1 MKRLLALLV
10 AAVFS
15 VTPVLAAK
23 QFYDNKAT
31 DWSIAGVY
39 GSEDDGELA
48 HMACYTLLERGTMR
62 MLVGLDLETAELF
75 ILLNDSTWNFTSI
88 PPSPPEPPNVP
99 DTADFPRGFID
110 FSVGTSGVVWM
121 QVTAKDRVAIRHID
135 PNTFIPALA
144 GSLSIDVYND
154 IVPRTTI
161 DLTGLQEAFT
171 LMGKCIDEGQAL
183 KEKAANPGVS
193 A

>member
-15 VTPVLAAK
+15 VIPVLAAK

-62 MLVGLDLETAELF
+62 MLVGLDLETAKLF

-88 PPSPPEPPNVP
+88 PPSPPQPENTP
-99 DTADFPRGFID
+99 DTENFPKGFVD
-110 FSVGTSGVVWM
+110 FSVGITGAVWM

-135 PNTFIPALA
+135 LNAFLPALT
-144 GSLSIDVYND
+144 GSQQITVYND
-154 IVPRTTI
+154 IIPRTTI
-161 DLTGLQEAFT
+161 DLTGLQDAFT
-171 LMGKCIDEGQAL
+171 LMGECIDKGVAL